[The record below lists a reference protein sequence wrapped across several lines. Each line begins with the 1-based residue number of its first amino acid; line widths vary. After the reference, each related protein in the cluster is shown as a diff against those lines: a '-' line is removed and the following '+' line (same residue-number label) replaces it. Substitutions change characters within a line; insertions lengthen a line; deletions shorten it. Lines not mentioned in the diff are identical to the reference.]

1 MGYEYYLSNIE
12 IMIGNNLKRLR
23 KESKM
28 TQLELAKLSEINDEQ
43 IISKIE
49 RGVTKEPTLPT
60 LLKLKKALGCSLDE
74 LVLDNEKTSEED
86 EFKWLIEQLK
96 ESSSERKNV
105 AREFLKSIVHQ
116 DMQER
121 ISNKISKI

>member
-1 MGYEYYLSNIE
+1 MGSEYYLSNIE

-23 KESKM
+23 KEARL
-28 TQLELAKLSEINDEQ
+28 TQLELATLSQINDEQ

-49 RGVTKEPTLPT
+49 RGVTKEPALQT

-74 LVLDNEKTSEED
+74 LVLEDKKIDEQD
-86 EFKWLIEQLK
+86 EFQWLFEQLK
-96 ESSSERKNV
+96 ESSNKRKEV
-105 AREFLKSIVHQ
+105 AREFLKSIVQQ

-121 ISNKISKI
+121 INEKISKI